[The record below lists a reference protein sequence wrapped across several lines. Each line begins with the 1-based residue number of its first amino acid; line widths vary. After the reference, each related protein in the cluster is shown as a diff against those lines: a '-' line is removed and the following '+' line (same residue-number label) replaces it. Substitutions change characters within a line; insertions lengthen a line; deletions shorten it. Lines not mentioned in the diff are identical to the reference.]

1 MEEVVDTEK
10 EIVTC
15 AWFDNRQVMTV
26 SNFAGVD
33 PTNECKR
40 FDRKKKEIVT
50 VPQPHVVAIYNRFM
64 GGVDK
69 ANILL
74 ALYKTKCKTSKWYQR
89 IAFHLFRL
97 AVINAWIIYREIG
110 GGQLLPFLQSIAVS
124 LIKGDNFSVVEDEG
138 PNDVTKEP
146 VRSLKRK
153 HVPSDVRHDGYN
165 HWPIQVQGCAQRCKA
180 EECKRKTRFYC
191 SKCQVYLH
199 DRFNLFY

>member
-1 MEEVVDTEK
+1 MEEVVDRGK

-15 AWFDNRQVMTV
+15 AWFDNRRVMTV

-33 PTNECKR
+33 PTDECKR
-40 FDRKKKEIVT
+40 FDRKKKEIET
-50 VPQPHVVAIYNRFM
+50 VPRPCAVAIYNRFM

-69 ANILL
+69 ADMLL

-89 IAFHLFRL
+89 IAFHLFHL
-97 AVINAWIIYREIG
+97 AVINEG
-110 GGQLLPFLQSIAVS
+110 GEGGEGQLLPFLHSIAVS

-153 HVPSDVRHDGYN
+153 HVPSDLCHDGYN
-165 HWPIQVQGCAQRCKA
+165 HWPIQVQGCAQRWHC
-180 EECKRKTRFYC
+180 C
-191 SKCQVYLH
+191 
-199 DRFNLFY
+199 